1 MNNIRKLYKTVAKEG
16 DAMRKQGVF
25 QNHDY
30 INCREVTYLEA
41 VEP

>member
-30 INCREVTYLEA
+30 MSCRVVTYLGA